1 MMAKT
6 EPNLSNGTHERASAV
21 LAIARAM
28 MSRDIAANAS
38 KISLF
43 VGSCLNAINQGPA
56 IWSGAEIEWVKFLL
70 NFLVPYLVASFS
82 AAKMRQ

>member
-1 MMAKT
+1 MAKT
-6 EPNLSNGTHERASAV
+6 EPNLSNGNHERASAV

-38 KISLF
+38 RISLF
-43 VGSCLNAINQGPA
+43 VGACLNAINQGPA
-56 IWSGAEIEWVKFLL
+56 IWSGAEIEWGKFLL